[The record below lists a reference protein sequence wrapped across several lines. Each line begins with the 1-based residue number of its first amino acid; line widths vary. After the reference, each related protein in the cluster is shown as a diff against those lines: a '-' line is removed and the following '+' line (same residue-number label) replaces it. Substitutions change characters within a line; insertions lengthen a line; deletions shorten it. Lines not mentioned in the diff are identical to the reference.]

1 MSQRNALL
9 KYFALNHVFENDT
22 LTIYNEQLTSYGII
36 FSRKEKNL
44 SQPRSYFQYH
54 HHAITGSAESVQL
67 VYDSHLFEKMIYNAF
82 TTKH

>member
-22 LTIYNEQLTSYGII
+22 LTIYNEQLTSYGNYIL
-36 FSRKEKNL
+36 RKEKNL
-44 SQPRSYFQYH
+44 SRPIFKYH

-67 VYDSHLFEKMIYNAF
+67 VYDNLFEK
-82 TTKH
+82 

>member
-22 LTIYNEQLTSYGII
+22 LTIYNEQLTSYGNYIL
-36 FSRKEKNL
+36 RKEKNL
-44 SQPRSYFQYH
+44 SQPRSYF
-54 HHAITGSAESVQL
+54 ASTTTMPSRVL
-67 VYDSHLFEKMIYNAF
+67 LKVYSSFMTATCLKMIYNAF